1 VTLVDELRGCFLFE
15 KLSDE
20 QLRWLADHGHTVT
33 YDEDEEVFHEG
44 EPAEGFFVLL
54 DGQIQMLKRITGED
68 VVMNTTDHHGSYA
81 GAIRAFV
88 ESAEEKVYVNTLRTL
103 TPVRFFWLHA
113 EDFAYVL
120 KTWFPMAV
128 HLLDGMFLGLT
139 NVENIIGQR
148 EKLVALG
155 SLSAGLAHELNNP
168 AAAEVRAAQA
178 LRERITEA
186 RRAIVSFADEVDTAT
201 FAEIVAL
208 QGSAA
213 ERARVSSQLSA
224 LDAGDRED
232 ELGQRLAN
240 AGVTRAWDLSPTLVA
255 AGVDEDWVER
265 VVSLAGSHVEDVLAW
280 MVAALDI
287 DNLVEELASAASRI
301 TTLVGAMKKYSRVD
315 PSAMEAVD
323 VHEGIEN
330 TLVILQHR
338 LKHGMEVVRE
348 YDPDLP
354 KVPAYPGELNQ
365 VWINLVDN
373 AVDATNGKGTLTVR
387 TARQADWV
395 LVEIADDGPGIPPEL
410 QRRVFEPFVTT
421 KDVGKGTGLGLDIS
435 YRIVVRRH
443 HGDLRVTSSPG
454 DTRFQVRLPVRQP
467 ESAGKSYGSKSFGGT
482 R

>member
-1 VTLVDELRGCFLFE
+1 MTLVDELRGCFLFE

-20 QLRWLADHGHTVT
+20 QLTWLAEHGQVVT
-33 YDEDEEVFHEG
+33 YDEGEEVFHEG
-44 EPAEGFFVLL
+44 EPAEGFFVLF

-68 VVMNTTDHHGSYA
+68 VVMNTTDHHGAYA

-88 ESAEEKVYVNTLRTL
+88 ESADDKVYVNTLRTL
-103 TPVRFFWLHA
+103 TPVRFFRLQA
-113 EDFAYVL
+113 DDFAYVL

-139 NVENIIGQR
+139 NVENIVGQR

-178 LRERITEA
+178 LRERLGDA
-186 RRAIVSFADEVDTAT
+186 RRAIVALAAQVDAET

-208 QGSAA
+208 QGAAA
-213 ERARVSSQLSA
+213 EQGRNSEKLSA

-232 ELGQRLAN
+232 ELGQRLED
-240 AGVTRAWDLSPTLVA
+240 AGVPRGWDMAPTLVA
-255 AGVDEDWVER
+255 AGVDSDWIER
-265 VVSLAGSHVEDVLAW
+265 VTSLAGNRVEDVLAW

-287 DNLVEELASAASRI
+287 DAMVEELSTAAGRI

-330 TLVILQHR
+330 SLVILQHR
-338 LKHGMEVVRE
+338 LKQGMEVVRE
-348 YDPDLP
+348 YDPNLP

-365 VWINLVDN
+365 VWINIIDN
-373 AVDATNGKGTLTVR
+373 AIDATEGKGTLTIR
-387 TARQADWV
+387 TGRQADSV
-395 LVEIADDGPGIPPEL
+395 LIEIADDGPGIPPEL
-410 QRRVFEPFVTT
+410 QRRVFEPFITT
-421 KDVGKGTGLGLDIS
+421 KEVGKGTGLGLDIC

-443 HGDLRVTSSPG
+443 HGDLTVTSSPG
-454 DTRFQVRLPVRQP
+454 DTRFQIRLPLQQP
-467 ESAGKSYGSKSFGGT
+467 ATTHKK
-482 R
+482 

>member
-1 VTLVDELRGCFLFE
+1 MTLIEELRGCFLFE

-20 QLRWLADHGHTVT
+20 QLAWLADHGDIATF
-33 YDEDEEVFHEG
+33 DEGEEVFHEG

-54 DGQIQMLKRITGED
+54 DGEIQMLKRITGED
-68 VVMNTTDHHGSYA
+68 VVMNTTDHHGAYA
-81 GAIRAFV
+81 GAVRAFV
-88 ESAEEKVYVNTLRTL
+88 ESAEEKVYVNTLRAL
-103 TPVRFFWLHA
+103 TPVRFFRLRG

-186 RRAIVSFADEVDTAT
+186 RRAIVAFAAKVDGSTFTEV
-201 FAEIVAL
+201 VAL
-208 QGSAA
+208 QASAV
-213 ERARVSSQLSA
+213 ERARVPAQLSA

-232 ELGQRLAN
+232 ELGQRLED
-240 AGVTRAWDLSPTLVA
+240 AGVARAWELTPTLVA
-255 AGVDEDWVER
+255 AGVDDDWVER
-265 VVSLAGSHVEDVLAW
+265 VISLSGAHLEPVLTW

-287 DNLVEELASAASRI
+287 DNLVEEVSSAANRI
-301 TTLVGAMKKYSRVD
+301 TTLVGAMKTYSRVD

-323 VHEGIEN
+323 VHDGLES
-330 TLVILQHR
+330 TLVILHHR
-338 LKHGMEVVRE
+338 LKGGMDVVRE
-348 YDPDLP
+348 YDRDIP
-354 KVPAYPGELNQ
+354 KVPAYGGELNQ
-365 VWINLVDN
+365 VWINLIDN
-373 AVDATNGKGTLTVR
+373 AVDATEGKGTLTIR
-387 TARQADWV
+387 TSRQADWV

-435 YRIVVRRH
+435 YRIVVKRH

-454 DTRFQVRLPVRQP
+454 DTRFQVRLPLRQP
-467 ESAGKSYGSKSFGGT
+467 EGSGDGRYGRK
-482 R
+482 

>member
-1 VTLVDELRGCFLFE
+1 MTIVEELRGCFLFE
-15 KLSDE
+15 KLSDD
-20 QLRWLADHGHTVT
+20 QLSWLADHGEIVT
-33 YDEDEEVFHEG
+33 FDEGEEVFHEG

-54 DGQIQMLKRITGED
+54 GGEIQMLKRVTGED

-81 GAIRAFV
+81 GAVRAFV
-88 ESAEEKVYVNTLRTL
+88 QSADEKVYVNTLRTL
-103 TPVRFFWLHA
+103 TPVRFFRLRA

-178 LRERITEA
+178 LRDRITEA
-186 RRAIVSFADEVDTAT
+186 RRAMVGFAARVDGST

-213 ERARVSSQLSA
+213 EHARATKQLSA
-224 LDAGDRED
+224 LESGDRED
-232 ELGQRLAN
+232 ALGQRLED
-240 AGVTRAWDLSPTLVA
+240 AGVARAWELAPTLVA

-265 VVSLAGSHVEDVLAW
+265 VISLAGAQLEPVLTW
-280 MVAALDI
+280 MVAALDT
-287 DNLVEELASAASRI
+287 DNLVEELSSAANRI
-301 TTLVGAMKKYSRVD
+301 TTLVGAMKTYSRVD
-315 PSAMEAVD
+315 PSAMETID
-323 VHEGIEN
+323 VHDGIER

-338 LKHGMEVVRE
+338 LKGGMEIVRE
-348 YDPDLP
+348 YDHDVP

-365 VWINLVDN
+365 VWINLIDN
-373 AVDATNGKGTLTVR
+373 AIDATDGKGTITIR
-387 TARQADWV
+387 TARQADSV

-443 HGDLRVTSSPG
+443 HGDLTVTSSPG
-454 DTRFQVRLPVRQP
+454 DTRFQVRLPLRP
-467 ESAGKSYGSKSFGGT
+467 PATAGKKQ
-482 R
+482 